1 MYAPCLFYSL
11 LSTPTNAL
19 YTHTYIYIYK
29 QYFIYRKYSYIFRCI
44 CVIFR
49 KSYKSLK
56 TPEDDADASKRV
68 GVLTIYKI
76 LLIYMCCAFVGLGN
90 KSGE

>member
-1 MYAPCLFYSL
+1 MFRR
-11 LSTPTNAL
+11 
-19 YTHTYIYIYK
+19 IYI
-29 QYFIYRKYSYIFRCI
+29 
-44 CVIFR
+44 IFR

-56 TPEDDADASKRV
+56 IPEDDADASKCV

-76 LLIYMCCAFVGLGN
+76 LLIYMYCAFVCLDN